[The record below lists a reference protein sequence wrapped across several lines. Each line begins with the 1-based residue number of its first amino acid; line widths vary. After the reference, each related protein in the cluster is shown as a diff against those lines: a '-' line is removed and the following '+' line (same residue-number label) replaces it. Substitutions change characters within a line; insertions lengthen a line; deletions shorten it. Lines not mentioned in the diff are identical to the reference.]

1 MQLDPVLN
9 KIQMDLQRLIYRYL
23 TQSETQP
30 RPEEKSPEL
39 KISLMNLS
47 QDLPQLSADEK
58 TRKLISLVEDIHD
71 CAEIMQ
77 NRTLRY

>member
-1 MQLDPVLN
+1 MDPVLN